1 MDFLFISGD
10 VALDFA
16 GTVAHRRTDHL
27 DLLTA
32 PAELAR
38 WSVAAGLLSEA
49 PEVDP
54 ATFGEAIDLREAI
67 YRLAH
72 ARQAGVELAGAD
84 RALLNAMATGAPITV
99 ALTAAGG
106 VQRVGGA
113 DALLATLAGA
123 AVELLGG
130 PLAPSIKECVGDE
143 CTRLYVDGSRRGTRR
158 WCDMR
163 ECGNRAKA
171 AAFRARRTRA

>member
-10 VALDFA
+10 VALDYA
-16 GTVAHRRTDHL
+16 GTVAHRRTDHH
-27 DLLTA
+27 DLLTS

-38 WSVAAGLLSEA
+38 WSVASGLVAEP
-49 PEVDP
+49 PEVD
-54 ATFGEAIDLREAI
+54 AAAFAEAIDLREAI
-67 YRLAH
+67 YRLAF
-72 ARQAGVELAGAD
+72 ARQAGVRTDGTD
-84 RALLNAMATGAPITV
+84 RALVNAVAAGVPTAV
-99 ALTAAGG
+99 ALTAAGE
-106 VQRVGGA
+106 VHRVGGI
-113 DALLATLAGA
+113 DAVLATLARA

-130 PLAPSIKECVGDE
+130 PLAPSIKECVGGE

-171 AAFRARRTRA
+171 AAFRARTR